1 MASRKRPQADL
12 TGIRQRGDRYQVRI
26 FGGMDPA
33 TGRQLI
39 LTGSAKTQAD
49 AITLRD
55 GFRKQ
60 IESQTAVRTN
70 VTLAALLTEWLDS
83 HQVERSTRIAYGTLI
98 EKFIRP
104 ALGDQTL
111 PVLVKQ
117 GSRPYEKLYA
127 ELRVCRRRC
136 RGRSFVEHRTPRA
149 HECDER
155 CAPHI
160 CRPLA
165 ASSIRQCHAVLSSA
179 YAAAV
184 RWGWVPV
191 NPMGA
196 VQKPRMPAPDPH
208 PPSPD
213 EAARIVTAAW
223 AEDGEWGLLVWLLLV
238 TGARRGEIL
247 ALRWENLDLRTGVLT
262 IRHSVDA
269 QRGTPTIKDTK
280 THQSRRISLDAAT
293 VALLSEHRERVAE
306 RCAGIGATF
315 GEHLFVFSYQPD
327 HARPCHPSG
336 VSHRYARMVAKLGIR
351 THLHAIRHYSA
362 TELLTSG
369 VDLRTVAGRLGHGSG
384 GATTLRV
391 YAAYVSRADQAAS
404 ELLAGRLPGPP
415 TARPAAV
422 RDLDRPGAP
431 TTVTDDGSGG
441 TVDPLSTPGEPV
453 TPPVTTPADPSQRQ

>member
-1 MASRKRPQADL
+1 MASRKQTPADL
-12 TGIRQRGDRYQVRI
+12 TGIRQRGSRFQVRI
-26 FGGMDPA
+26 FGGTDSA

-39 LTGSAKTQAD
+39 LTGSAKTEAD
-49 AITLRD
+49 AIALRD
-55 GFRKQ
+55 GFRRQ
-60 IESQTAVRTN
+60 IEAQTAVRTN
-70 VTLAALLTEWLDS
+70 VTLAVLLDEWLGS
-83 HQVERSTRIAYGTLI
+83 HPVERSTRLAYTTLI

-136 RGRSFVEHRTPRA
+136 RGRSFLEHRTPRA

-155 CAPHI
+155 CAPHV

-179 YAAAV
+179 YAAAL

-196 VQKPRMPAPDPH
+196 VQKPRMPAPNPD
-208 PPSPD
+208 PPSPE
-213 EAARIVTAAW
+213 EAARIVAAAW
-223 AEDGEWGLLVWLLLV
+223 VEDGEWGLLVWLLLV

-247 ALRWENLDLRTGVLT
+247 ALRWEDLNLGTGVLT
-262 IRHSVDA
+262 IRHSVDS
-269 QRGTPTIKDTK
+269 QRGPSTIKDTK

-293 VALLSEHRERVAE
+293 VVLLIEHHERVVA
-306 RCAGIGATF
+306 RCAEILAAF
-315 GEHLFVFSYQPD
+315 NEQLFVFSYQPD
-327 HARPCHPSG
+327 HARPCNPSG
-336 VSHRYARMVAKLGIR
+336 VTHRYARMVGKLGIR

-362 TELLTSG
+362 TELLASG

-391 YAAYVSRADQAAS
+391 YAAYLSRADQAAS
-404 ELLAGRLPGPP
+404 ELLAGRLPAPP
-415 TARPAAV
+415 TAARP
-422 RDLDRPGAP
+422 
-431 TTVTDDGSGG
+431 S
-441 TVDPLSTPGEPV
+441 DPEV
-453 TPPVTTPADPSQRQ
+453 